1 MIRNKVSYEAAKRM
15 KEDAVIELVNEVQV
29 EINKKTKELNDELF
43 ARDMLHQELGLVN
56 EVISSLRTELDSLY
70 HLEKQYKGEM

>member
-43 ARDMLHQELGLVN
+43 TRDMLNQELGMVN
-56 EVISSLRTELDSLY
+56 EVISILRTELDILY

>member
-15 KEDAVIELVNEVQV
+15 KEDAVIDLVNEVQA

-43 ARDMLHQELGLVN
+43 ARDMLNQELEMVN
-56 EVISSLRTELDSLY
+56 ETISSLRTELDTLY

>member
-15 KEDAVIELVNEVQV
+15 KEDAVIDLVNEVQV
-29 EINKKTKELNDELF
+29 EISKKTKELNDELF
-43 ARDMLHQELGLVN
+43 TRDMLNQELGMVN
-56 EVISSLRTELDSLY
+56 EVISILRTELDTLY

>member
-1 MIRNKVSYEAAKRM
+1 MIRNKVSYEAAKHM

-43 ARDMLHQELGLVN
+43 TRDMLNQELGMVN
-56 EVISSLRTELDSLY
+56 EVISILRTELDTLY
-70 HLEKQYKGEM
+70 HLKKQYKGEM